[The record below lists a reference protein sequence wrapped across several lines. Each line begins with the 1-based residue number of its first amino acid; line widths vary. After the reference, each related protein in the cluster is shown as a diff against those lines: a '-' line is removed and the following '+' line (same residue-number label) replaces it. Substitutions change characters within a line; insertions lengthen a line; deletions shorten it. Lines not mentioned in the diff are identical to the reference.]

1 MKIQF
6 QGTADPDDVADA
18 FILSFLASRKGTPV
32 TAQQVWKSLHSRGFV
47 PTDGRPTSTE
57 RPDEGAAIAEIG
69 ARLQRWREQGLVGGE
84 TEPESITELRHYWS
98 LGTGRPGG

>member
-6 QGTADPDDVADA
+6 QGTADLDDIADA

-47 PTDGRPTSTE
+47 PTDGRATGTE
-57 RPDEGAAIAEIG
+57 KPDEGAAIAEIG
-69 ARLQRWREQGLVGGE
+69 ARLQLWREQGLVGGE

-98 LGTGRPGG
+98 LGNGRPGG